1 MSPAA
6 SQIQLP
12 ALPYAET
19 ALDPVVSART
29 IGFHYGKHHKAYVD
43 KTNEL
48 IQNTEFSGKALEEIV
63 RKTAGNAAQVP
74 LFNNSAQVWNHTFY
88 WNCMKPAGGGVP
100 GGALARKIDA
110 AFGSF
115 DAFKK
120 EFVTAA
126 LGQFGSGWAWLVRE
140 GDVVKI
146 VKTGNADTPIAH
158 QQVPLITVDV
168 WEHAYYLDWQN
179 RRKDY
184 VEAWLD
190 KLANWAFA
198 EKNLG

>member
-1 MSPAA
+1 MSAA
-6 SQIQLP
+6 QFQLP
-12 ALPYAET
+12 ALPYADS

-29 IGFHYGKHHKAYVD
+29 VGFHYGKHHKAYVD

-48 IQNTEFSGKALEEIV
+48 IQNTEFAGRTLEEIV
-63 RKTAGNAAQVP
+63 QKTAGNAAQVT
-74 LFNNSAQVWNHTFY
+74 LFNNAAQVWNHTFY
-88 WNCMKPAGGGVP
+88 WSCMKPSGGGAP

-120 EFVTAA
+120 EFVNAA
-126 LGQFGSGWAWLVRE
+126 LGQFGSGWAWLVKE
-140 GDVVKI
+140 GDAVKI
-146 VKTGNADTPIAH
+146 VKTGNADTPIAR